1 MITPAAKPI
10 TVRDASAAKRFSRHS
25 FSPAILRARWTVAKT
40 PEPMSRNVAKF
51 LGLSRAARPA
61 GLLLAVI
68 LAVTATACEPTP
80 PEGGPPPGTGNTT
93 ATPGTPTNTPSPQST
108 QASGKPGHVF
118 VINLENK
125 DYDEAWGAES
135 AATYLSKTLR
145 AQGVLLSQYYGI
157 DHNSHPNYLAQIS
170 GQGSNAMTRLDC
182 PVYAKFKQTGTS
194 EPGQVKGT
202 GCVYPASVP
211 TLAGQLSSAGKTW
224 KGYME
229 DMGAPCQHPEPGSID
244 DHHKAK
250 VGDQY
255 ATRHNPFVYFEEITS
270 SPECQNNVVD
280 YTHFADDL
288 KSTDTTPNLSYIT
301 PNLCNDGHDSPC
313 VDGSPGGLES
323 ADSWLQQQVPAI
335 LDSPAYKQDGML
347 VITFDETEAK
357 ISAPSGVP
365 GGTAGGRVGAL
376 VISPFTKGGTT
387 SDTMYNHYSLLAS
400 IEDIFSVPRLGYAGA
415 AGLNSFGPDVFNAR

>member
-1 MITPAAKPI
+1 
-10 TVRDASAAKRFSRHS
+10 
-25 FSPAILRARWTVAKT
+25 
-40 PEPMSRNVAKF
+40 MSRDIAKF
-51 LGLSRAARPA
+51 LGLNRAARSA
-61 GLLLAVI
+61 VLLLAAA
-68 LAVTATACEPTP
+68 LAVAVTGCEPTP
-80 PEGGPPPGTGNTT
+80 PGGGPSPGQNSTTT
-93 ATPGTPTNTPSPQST
+93 ATPGAPTHAPSPPT
-108 QASGKPGHVF
+108 AQASGKPGHVF

-125 DYDEAWGAES
+125 NYDEAWGADS
-135 AATYLSKTLR
+135 AAPYLSKTLR
-145 AQGVLLSQYYGI
+145 TQGVLLTQYYGI

-170 GQGSNAMTRLDC
+170 GQSSNAMTRLDC
-182 PVYAKFKQTGTS
+182 PIYAKFRQTGTS
-194 EPGQVKGT
+194 EPGQVDGT

-211 TLAGQLSSAGKTW
+211 TLAGQLSSVGKTW

-229 DMGAPCQHPEPGSID
+229 DMGAPCQHPELGAKD

-270 SPECQNNVVD
+270 SPDCQNNVVD
-280 YTHFADDL
+280 YSHFADDL
-288 KSTDTTPNLSYIT
+288 KSADLTPNLSYIT
-301 PNLCNDGHDSPC
+301 PSLCNDGHDTPC
-313 VDGSPGGLES
+313 VDGRPGGLES

-335 LDSPAYKQDGML
+335 LDSPAFKQDGML

-387 SDTMYNHYSLLAS
+387 SDTTYNHYSLLAS

-415 AGLNSFGPDVFNAR
+415 AGLNSFGPDVLNSG